1 MENETNP
8 KLELFQSDFSDEKKF
23 ESNLEKLFQYIFL
36 NIFPNILN
44 LPRIDFMNSLM
55 TSVKS
60 ILEEQY
66 SSEIY
71 SNEKFFSLFLSVNK
85 IFEKK
90 YKDYNQILSNAW
102 DNYSNEN
109 NSYFTD
115 FKKHCGKTQEKAMH
129 LCNKNNKN
137 ETGNYIIVFLKN
149 EIKFL
154 ICEKCRKSYYANL
167 FINFCQN
174 CKCNYYSGLISQ
186 KENSISQLA
195 TYTTPHCDSIVNEKI
210 PCNKCK
216 NPLYYNF
223 KDNMVECKNVGCI
236 YKTRP
241 NYGNWKCNI
250 CNTYFKSDI
259 KLYNHFDLLYLKR
272 IYGIALLIKQKAHPG
287 VLPCCQDLDEKNL
300 IFRHKKDCSGIL
312 YFWFLNTKIIVI
324 CEKCKAINYFNRF
337 IWTCPNCGLHFRA
350 KKEEMEEKIKKNLM
364 YNLKKKFNIHIILG
378 EEFLL
383 DHSEN
388 NINNIYETINNE
400 GHRLVRKRSFK
411 EVLEQKRKGFS
422 NDKTIQKESEE
433 EMKHEIKVKR
443 KFIPRNYNDNLIYSI
458 SSKNNNKI
466 TIEEET
472 KPSVKKR
479 KNYLFDRLLR
489 NQFVPDYKKNNH
501 FKRANSGA
509 IYLTDQ
515 KNQND
520 EPKENNSNK
529 NNFSGNRFRL
539 RARSG
544 YLKNELQEFLKN
556 NKIESGNKIGKEK
569 EKDKDVHA
577 FIVEDKVD
585 NNKKNMPPL
594 PFRIKIKLQNNN
606 LNYNQNKYKLFLEFQ
621 YEKQNNYKTPR
632 MILINKNNKSK
643 HNNNQ
648 NKKEESNN
656 NIKRNLSDKI
666 INKLNIDSFKYKI
679 SNHNNNN
686 KKNDKKGD
694 KVVRKL
700 EYKFN
705 DDYNQK
711 KTKNKTDSDEEKS
724 YKDEKVINKNEE
736 TPVII
741 KSENIGFKNIRESK
755 IKKDENKNNNNKDV
769 ITIENENDKKEKRQ
783 RNFGLYKRYK
793 ENERESSNNNNNKK
807 IIINSQPSDII
818 SISNLDPQ
826 MDIFIENEAI
836 KRDKSLYN
844 SLQSQII
851 KILSK
856 GNLPIFNIENYKI
869 ERQIGEGSFGLI
881 YQVMNKKSYIKY
893 AMKKIIA
900 NNLLSLE
907 TFQREFEIVHQNS
920 HPNILDILGICIR
933 CLDQT
938 TYVLYVLM
946 DLALHDWDFEIE
958 QRQKKKNY
966 YTEKELISILKQISS
981 ALFYLQRVKRTAHR
995 DVKPENILVFNDGIY
1010 KLGDFGEA
1018 KINQLRRNNA
1028 RSTIRGTEMYM
1039 SPALFKALQENKD
1052 DIKHDIYKS
1061 DVFSL
1066 GYCFVYA
1073 ATLDFKIIDNI
1084 RNLNND
1090 FKVRKILQ
1098 RILFLRYSKEFIEL
1112 IYKMISVNED
1122 DRVDFI
1128 GLDKLLKEQNFK

>member
-1 MENETNP
+1 MENETNQ

-312 YFWFLNTKIIVI
+312 YFWILNTKIIVI

-383 DHSEN
+383 EHSEN
-388 NINNIYETINNE
+388 NINNIYETLNNE

-556 NKIESGNKIGKEK
+556 NKIESGNKIGNEK
-569 EKDKDVHA
+569 ENDVHA

-679 SNHNNNN
+679 SNHNNN
-686 KKNDKKGD
+686 KKNGKKGD

-793 ENERESSNNNNNKK
+793 ENERESSNNNNNNKK
-807 IIINSQPSDII
+807 IIINSHPSDII

-836 KRDKSLYN
+836 KKDKSLYN
-844 SLQSQII
+844 SIQSQII

>member
-8 KLELFQSDFSDEKKF
+8 KLKLFQSDFSDEKKF

-71 SNEKFFSLFLSVNK
+71 SYEKFFSLFLSVNK

-109 NSYFTD
+109 NSYFTE

-186 KENSISQLA
+186 KENAISQLA

-312 YFWFLNTKIIVI
+312 YFWILNTKIIVI

-383 DHSEN
+383 GHSEN
-388 NINNIYETINNE
+388 NINNIYETLNNE

-433 EMKHEIKVKR
+433 ETKHEIKVKR

-556 NKIESGNKIGKEK
+556 NKIESGNKIGNEKEK
-569 EKDKDVHA
+569 ENDVHA

-679 SNHNNNN
+679 SNHNNN

-755 IKKDENKNNNNKDV
+755 IKKDENKNNNKDV

-793 ENERESSNNNNNKK
+793 ENERESSNNNNKK

>member
-8 KLELFQSDFSDEKKF
+8 KLKLFQSDFSDEKKF

-109 NSYFTD
+109 NSYFTE

-186 KENSISQLA
+186 KENAISQLA

-241 NYGNWKCNI
+241 NYGNWKCTI

-312 YFWFLNTKIIVI
+312 YFWILNTKIIVI

-383 DHSEN
+383 EHSEN
-388 NINNIYETINNE
+388 NINNIYETLNNE

-433 EMKHEIKVKR
+433 ETKHEIKVKR

-466 TIEEET
+466 TIEEEA

-556 NKIESGNKIGKEK
+556 NKIESGNKIGNEK
-569 EKDKDVHA
+569 ENDVHA

-643 HNNNQ
+643 HNNKQ

-679 SNHNNNN
+679 SNHNNN

-736 TPVII
+736 TPVIL

-793 ENERESSNNNNNKK
+793 ENERESNNNNNKK
-807 IIINSQPSDII
+807 IIINSHPSDII
-818 SISNLDPQ
+818 SVSNLDPQ

-836 KRDKSLYN
+836 KKDKSLYN
-844 SLQSQII
+844 SIQSQII

>member
-8 KLELFQSDFSDEKKF
+8 KLKLFQSDFSDEKKF

-109 NSYFTD
+109 NSYFTE

-186 KENSISQLA
+186 KENAISQLA

-312 YFWFLNTKIIVI
+312 YFWILNTKIIVI

-383 DHSEN
+383 EHSEN
-388 NINNIYETINNE
+388 NINNIYETLNNE

-433 EMKHEIKVKR
+433 ETKHEIKVKR

-686 KKNDKKGD
+686 KKNGKKGD

-793 ENERESSNNNNNKK
+793 ENERESSNNNNKK

>member
-44 LPRIDFMNSLM
+44 LPRIDFINSLM

-643 HNNNQ
+643 HNNNK

-679 SNHNNNN
+679 SNHNNN

-793 ENERESSNNNNNKK
+793 ENERESSNNNNKK